1 MTPLAPAEL
10 LGWLGRHM
18 FLAPDQVEA
27 LRPLLP
33 TFADD
38 RALARELIGRDWLT
52 PYQCNQ
58 ILQGH
63 GDRLLVGANRLLERI
78 GEGAMGEVFRAW
90 NVRLGRVVAVKM
102 IHNEHLPSGK
112 AMERFRREV
121 QAASQLDHPNIV
133 LVRDADVAD
142 GRTFLVMDFVDGE
155 DLARRVKTQ
164 GPLPIVQAV
173 EFARQAALG
182 LEHASERGVVHR
194 DVKPSNLLITTG
206 PDGAPLVKILDFG
219 LARLDNESI
228 TMQRLTMAGNLIGT
242 VDYIAPEQ
250 AMDAHAVDARAD
262 VYGLG
267 CTLFFLLTGKP
278 PFGGN
283 SVVEKL
289 TARRDEPPPSVRA
302 LRPEVPTGLNLVLQK
317 MMAREPHERYQ
328 TPLEA
333 ARALAPFTKLGSDEI
348 ATATLRQDDLQA
360 ALARPAPKTDV
371 AVAAPVPVVPAMAVP
386 AMAVPAMAAVA
397 PVAPAAV
404 VAVAKSLAAVAPVLP
419 NSNMPAMNAT
429 PIMAQAAAAAETMEW
444 PGLQARDAESFQFQ
458 TAQAAVLDDPVAVSE
473 SPSPNAS
480 PAAATKT
487 GGVAVWVLA
496 LAAFMAVAAFV
507 ALRNSPLLGPGD
519 SDKRGHFHPGAALH
533 VFQPDPV
540 EFKDGGRKL
549 IIVRVE
555 RKEFRGSVRIRFE
568 GLPDGIKAEDVTIAD
583 GKDIVEVPL
592 VVSYG
597 GGALKRELRI
607 VASAANLQA
616 TTTLPVTV
624 KVSGKS
630 P

>member
-1 MTPLAPAEL
+1 MTPFAPAEL
-10 LGWLGRHM
+10 LEWLGRHM

-27 LRPLLP
+27 LRPLVP
-33 TFADD
+33 TFAND
-38 RALARELIGRDWLT
+38 RALSRELIRRDWLT

-63 GDRLLVGANRLLERI
+63 GQRLIVGANRLLERV
-78 GEGAMGEVFRAW
+78 GEGAMGEVYRAW

-102 IHNEHLPSGK
+102 IHKEHLQSGK

-121 QAASQLDHPNIV
+121 RTASQLDHPNIV
-133 LVRDADVAD
+133 LVRDADEAD
-142 GRTFLVMDFVDGE
+142 GRTFLVMDFVEGE
-155 DLARRVKTQ
+155 DLSRRVKTQ

-182 LEHASERGVVHR
+182 LQHASERGVVHR
-194 DVKPSNLLITTG
+194 DIKPSNLLVATG

-219 LARLDNESI
+219 LARLDNDSI

-250 AMDAHAVDARAD
+250 AVDAHAADTRAD

-283 SVVEKL
+283 SVVEKI
-289 TARRDEPPPSVRA
+289 TARRDEPPPSVRT
-302 LRPEVPTGLNLVLQK
+302 LRPEAPTGLSLVLQK
-317 MMAREPHERYQ
+317 MMARAPAERYQ

-333 ARALAPFTKLGSDEI
+333 AQALAPFTKIGSDEI
-348 ATATLRQDDLQA
+348 ATATLRQDDLRA
-360 ALARPAPKTDV
+360 ALASSAPKTDV
-371 AVAAPVPVVPAMAVP
+371 AMAAPVAATGAPAMNPAPFIPAMALDNR
-386 AMAVPAMAAVA
+386 AAGG
-397 PVAPAAV
+397 
-404 VAVAKSLAAVAPVLP
+404 
-419 NSNMPAMNAT
+419 AT
-429 PIMAQAAAAAETMEW
+429 PATTQPAAETMEW
-444 PGLQARDAESFQFQ
+444 PGPGAHDEAAFQPESFSFQ
-458 TAQAAVLDDPVAVSE
+458 AARTAVLDDPAAVPE
-473 SPSPNAS
+473 LPAKT
-480 PAAATKT
+480 PAAANKT
-487 GGVAVWVLA
+487 GGVAVWIVAIGA
-496 LAAFMAVAAFV
+496 LMAVAAFV
-507 ALRNSPLLGPGD
+507 ALRGPLIGPGD
-519 SDKRGHFHPGAALH
+519 PNKRGHFSPGAALR

-540 EFKDGGRKL
+540 EFKDGGRKH
-549 IIVRVE
+549 IIVRIE
-555 RKEFRGSVRIRFE
+555 RQEFRGPVRIRFE
-568 GLPDGIKAEDVTIAD
+568 GLPDGITAEEKIIAD
-583 GKDIVEVPL
+583 GKDIVEIPL

-607 VASAANLQA
+607 VASAENLQA

-630 P
+630 Q